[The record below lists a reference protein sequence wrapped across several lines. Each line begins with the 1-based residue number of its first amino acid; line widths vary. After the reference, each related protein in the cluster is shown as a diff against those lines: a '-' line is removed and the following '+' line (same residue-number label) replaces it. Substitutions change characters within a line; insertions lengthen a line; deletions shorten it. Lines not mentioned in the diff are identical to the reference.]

1 MAPTKCQS
9 IDEHMIKFKGHNI
22 LCQYVKGKPIKWG
35 YKMWCRCDSKT
46 GYLFQF
52 DLYLGKKT
60 NEVEKGLGEGVVLH
74 LTQELEN
81 LFCQVYID
89 NFFKSPAL
97 QVELLSKN
105 TYSVGT
111 YRPNRKH
118 LPKDKLPDDAK
129 MKKGDVIAFEA
140 NGVNFVKWMDNK
152 AVYMLSNCLSAY
164 PLQTIK
170 RRKKGSK
177 ESDTVVFPLLVK
189 SYNEYMGGVDITD
202 QKKVTYQFSHKS
214 HHKYYLRIVYD
225 LIDISINNAYV
236 VYEKL
241 NEGNKEKL
249 DLKSY
254 RQLIA
259 CSLIG
264 TFTNRKRSFSAAP
277 IETAKRLKAI
287 QIHS

>member
-1 MAPTKCQS
+1 M
-9 IDEHMIKFKGHNI
+9 
-22 LCQYVKGKPIKWG
+22 
-35 YKMWCRCDSKT
+35 
-46 GYLFQF
+46 
-52 DLYLGKKT
+52 
-60 NEVEKGLGEGVVLH
+60 LH

-89 NFFKSPAL
+89 NFFNSPAL
-97 QVELLSKN
+97 QVELLSKKI
-105 TYSVGT
+105 YSVGT
-111 YRPNRKH
+111 VRPNRKH
-118 LPKDKLPDDAK
+118 LPKDKLPDNAK

-177 ESDTVVFPLLVK
+177 ESDTVVCPLLVK
-189 SYNEYMGGVDITD
+189 SYNEYMGGVDIMD
-202 QKKVTYQFSHKS
+202 QKKVTYQFSRKS

-241 NEGNKEKL
+241 NEGKKKKKKNLLLFCPKINTQLTSTQNYSGQEASKNPKVF
-249 DLKSY
+249 KS
-254 RQLIA
+254 R
-259 CSLIG
+259 CSLFII
-264 TFTNRKRSFSAAP
+264 NQA
-277 IETAKRLKAI
+277 
-287 QIHS
+287 